1 LENIMKVS
9 DVMTRRV
16 ISVSPETSVF
26 VAIQLMLKHHVS
38 GLPVIDNHGK
48 LVGILSE
55 GDLLRR
61 GEIETERKRSL
72 WLDALFGPADGAA
85 DYVHSHG
92 LAVME
97 VMTRDP
103 MTVTENTRLDE
114 VVRLMENRKVKRLPV
129 LRDGKVIGIVSRA
142 NLMRAVLSIYR
153 TTPQSS
159 DNDAAIR
166 EHVLAEVR
174 RHDWSSGATVDVV
187 VHGGMVDLWGTV
199 GDLAQREALKVLA
212 ENVPGVVRVEDHLTL
227 KDQFVRDR
235 PGRLKSLRVG
245 Q

>member
-1 LENIMKVS
+1 
-9 DVMTRRV
+9 
-16 ISVSPETSVF
+16 
-26 VAIQLMLKHHVS
+26 MLKHHIS

-61 GEIETERKRSL
+61 GEIETERKRSV

-92 LAVME
+92 LTVK
-97 VMTRDP
+97 VMTPDP
-103 MTVTENTRLDE
+103 ITVTENTTLDE

-142 NLMRAVLSIYR
+142 NLMRALLSIHR

-159 DNDAAIR
+159 DDDAAIR

-174 RHDWSSGATVDVV
+174 RHDWTSGAAVDVV
-187 VHGGMVDLWGTV
+187 VQSGMVDLWGTV

-227 KDQFVRDR
+227 KDQFIRDQ
-235 PGRLKSLRVG
+235 PIIVA
-245 Q
+245 

>member
-1 LENIMKVS
+1 MKVS

-26 VAIQLMLKHHVS
+26 VAIRLVLKHHVS
-38 GLPVIDNHGK
+38 GLPVIDNHAK

-61 GEIETERKRSL
+61 GEIETERKRSV

-92 LAVME
+92 LAVKE

-103 MTVTENTRLDE
+103 ITVTENTRLDE
-114 VVRLMENRKVKRLPV
+114 VVRLMENRNVKRLPV

-142 NLMRAVLSIYR
+142 NLMRALLGIHR

-159 DNDAAIR
+159 DDDAAIR
-166 EHVLAEVR
+166 EYVLAEVR
-174 RHDWSSGATVDVV
+174 RHDWSSGAVVDVV
-187 VHGGMVDLWGTV
+187 VHGGMVELWGTV

-212 ENVPGVVRVEDHLTL
+212 ENVPGVVRVEDHLAV
-227 KDQFVRDR
+227 KDQFIGGR
-235 PGRLKSLRVG
+235 PIMVA
-245 Q
+245 

>member
-1 LENIMKVS
+1 MKVS

-26 VAIQLMLKHHVS
+26 VAIRLMLKHHVS
-38 GLPVIDNHGK
+38 GLPVIDNHAK
-48 LVGILSE
+48 LVGLLSE

-61 GEIETERKRSL
+61 GEIETERKRSV

-92 LAVME
+92 LTVKE
-97 VMTRDP
+97 VMTPDP
-103 MTVTENTRLDE
+103 ITVAENTTLDE
-114 VVRLMENRKVKRLPV
+114 VVRLMENRNVKRLPV
-129 LRDGKVIGIVSRA
+129 LRDERVIGIVSRA
-142 NLMRAVLSIYR
+142 NLMRALLSIHR

-174 RHDWSSGATVDVV
+174 RHDWSSGAAVDVV
-187 VHGGMVDLWGTV
+187 VQSGNGRPVGHRRRLGSARSAQSPCGERARRSQGRGSSDL
-199 GDLAQREALKVLA
+199 E
-212 ENVPGVVRVEDHLTL
+212 
-227 KDQFVRDR
+227 R
-235 PGRLKSLRVG
+235 PVHRGSTYHCRLNSLRMG

>member
-1 LENIMKVS
+1 MKVS

-26 VAIQLMLKHHVS
+26 VAIRLMLKHHVS

-61 GEIETERKRSL
+61 GEIETERKRSV

-92 LAVME
+92 LTVKE
-97 VMTRDP
+97 VMTPDP
-103 MTVTENTRLDE
+103 ITVTENTTLDE
-114 VVRLMENRKVKRLPV
+114 VVRLMENRNVKRLPV
-129 LRDGKVIGIVSRA
+129 LRDERVIGIISRA
-142 NLMRAVLSIYR
+142 NLMRALLSIHR

-159 DNDAAIR
+159 DDDAAIR

-174 RHDWSSGATVDVV
+174 RHDWTSGAAVDVV
-187 VHGGMVDLWGTV
+187 VQSGMVDLWGTV

-212 ENVPGVVRVEDHLTL
+212 ENVPGVIRVEDHLTL
-227 KDQFVRDR
+227 KDQFIRDQ
-235 PGRLKSLRVG
+235 PIIVA
-245 Q
+245 

>member
-1 LENIMKVS
+1 MKVS

-26 VAIQLMLKHHVS
+26 VAIRLMLKHHVI

-61 GEIETERKRSL
+61 GEIETERKRSV

-92 LAVME
+92 LAVNE
-97 VMTRDP
+97 VMTREP
-103 MTVTENTRLDE
+103 ITVTENTRLDE
-114 VVRLMENRKVKRLPV
+114 VVRLMENRNVKRLPV
-129 LRDGKVIGIVSRA
+129 LRDERVIGIISRA
-142 NLMRAVLSIYR
+142 NLMRALLSIHR

-159 DNDAAIR
+159 DDDAAIR

-174 RHDWSSGATVDVV
+174 RHDWTSGAAVDVV
-187 VHGGMVDLWGTV
+187 VQSGMVDLWGTV

-227 KDQFVRDR
+227 KGQFIGDR
-235 PGRLKSLRVG
+235 PIIVA
-245 Q
+245 

>member
-1 LENIMKVS
+1 MKVS

-26 VAIQLMLKHHVS
+26 VAIRLMLKHHVS

-55 GDLLRR
+55 GDFLRR
-61 GEIETERKRSL
+61 GEIETERKRSV

-92 LAVME
+92 LAVKD

-103 MTVTENTRLDE
+103 ITVTENTTLDE
-114 VVRLMENRKVKRLPV
+114 VVRLMENRNVKRLPV

-142 NLMRAVLSIYR
+142 NLMRALLSIHR

-159 DNDAAIR
+159 DSDAEIR

-174 RHDWSSGATVDVV
+174 RHDWSSGAAVDVV
-187 VHGGMVDLWGTV
+187 VHSGMVDLWGSV
-199 GDLAQREALKVLA
+199 RDLAQRDALKVLA
-212 ENVPGVVRVEDHLTL
+212 ENVPGVVRVENHLTV
-227 KDQFVRDR
+227 KDQFIGGR
-235 PGRLKSLRVG
+235 PVMVT
-245 Q
+245 

>member
-1 LENIMKVS
+1 MKVS

-16 ISVSPETSVF
+16 ISVSSETSVF
-26 VAIQLMLKHHVS
+26 VAIRLMLKHHVS

-61 GEIETERKRSL
+61 SEIETERKRSV

-92 LAVME
+92 LAVKD

-103 MTVTENTRLDE
+103 ITVTENTTLDE
-114 VVRLMENRKVKRLPV
+114 VVRLMENRNLKRLPV

-142 NLMRAVLSIYR
+142 NLMRALLSIHR

-174 RHDWSSGATVDVV
+174 RHDWSSGADIDVV

-199 GDLAQREALKVLA
+199 GESAQREALKVLA
-212 ENVPGVVRVEDHLTL
+212 ENVPGVVKVEDHLT
-227 KDQFVRDR
+227 VRGQLMGDR
-235 PGRLKSLRVG
+235 PIILA
-245 Q
+245 